1 MRSDDATEI
10 AEFAGQ
16 RTVYSYSEI
25 EELAR
30 QEVLTIL
37 FRQDRLLDTPWPLD
51 DLIGARILN
60 AAPQSITQIHDK
72 EAIEWIIRQLAASR

>member
-1 MRSDDATEI
+1 MRSDDATTI
-10 AEFAGQ
+10 AGFAGQ
-16 RTVYSYSEI
+16 RTVYTYSEI

-37 FRQDRLLDTPWPLD
+37 FRQDRLLDKPWPLD
-51 DLIGARILN
+51 DLIVARILN

-72 EAIEWIIRQLAASR
+72 EAIEWINRQLAASR

>member
-1 MRSDDATEI
+1 MLSDDATRI

-16 RTVYSYSEI
+16 RTVYTYSEI
-25 EELAR
+25 EDLAR
-30 QEVLTIL
+30 QETLTIL

-51 DLIGARILN
+51 DLIGARVLN

-72 EAIEWIIRQLAASR
+72 EPIEWINRQLVASR